1 MPSVFSYLQQQP
13 FLAFSCSSSPSSQFL
28 RTSWKWDLM
37 GLPLLWLF
45 WDYWDQMFFSWE
57 PDQRKWERVK
67 TRTLRKATESEDKAG
82 EEWFLVCNTAAQSIF
97 FALLAP
103 CQHFA
108 DVSVP
113 LQCEKLDN
121 FLTKPFSEP
130 RATWMS
136 VVLSELSCPNSH
148 KQAPGFNVGFL
159 ADLTIPLFPE
169 ILSILIAFSCWG
181 HLLARTQLNRL
192 LILPNLW

>member
-82 EEWFLVCNTAAQSIF
+82 EKWFLACNTATQGIFGFAGSLPAFCRRVCATTMWKAWWFPYKAFQWAQGYLNVCSFI
-97 FALLAP
+97 
-103 CQHFA
+103 
-108 DVSVP
+108 
-113 LQCEKLDN
+113 
-121 FLTKPFSEP
+121 TI
-130 RATWMS
+130 
-136 VVLSELSCPNSH
+136 VLSL
-148 KQAPGFNVGFL
+148 
-159 ADLTIPLFPE
+159 
-169 ILSILIAFSCWG
+169 
-181 HLLARTQLNRL
+181 
-192 LILPNLW
+192 